1 MVGGAL
7 SFGGA
12 RNPRSSLAVIGVPLE
27 CCPSFREGARWG
39 PLAVRKASNFIEF
52 RSELSGLDADY
63 IGFDDLGDLPLIYS
77 NKVKSLEIIEE
88 ELKSIK
94 KVPIILGGEHTLT
107 YAAVRALKPEC
118 LVVFDAHLDA
128 REEYLGDRWS
138 HACWLR
144 RLLERIN
151 LKVAVVGARAYV
163 DEEVEFLKGKDV
175 LFSKKLVGFLSRF
188 LSDCERVYVS
198 VDMDYFDP
206 GLVPGVS
213 NPEPGGSTFEDFL
226 EHLSELRRLELV
238 GADVVELAPPYDPT
252 GASAVYAVRAIVEL
266 VTSLRLP

>member
-1 MVGGAL
+1 MVGSAL
-7 SFGGA
+7 VFGGT
-12 RNPRSSLAVIGVPLE
+12 RNPESPFAVVGVPLE

-39 PLAVRKASNFIEF
+39 PLAIRKASNFIEF

-63 IGFDDLGDLPLIYS
+63 IGFDDLGDLPLFQS
-77 NKVKSLEIIEE
+77 DKAKSLEIIEE
-88 ELKSIK
+88 ELKNIK

-144 RLLERIN
+144 RLLEETD

-163 DEEVEFLKGKDV
+163 DEEVEFLKDRNV
-175 LFSKKLVGFLSRF
+175 IFSKKLVGLISRF
-188 LSDCERVYVS
+188 LNDCERVYVS
-198 VDMDYFDP
+198 VDMDYFEP

-213 NPEPGGSTFEDFL
+213 NPEPGGGTFEDFL
-226 EHLSELRRLELV
+226 KHLSELRRFKLV
-238 GADVVELAPPYDPT
+238 GADVVELAPPYDHA
-252 GASAVYAVRAIVEL
+252 GVSAVYAARAVVEL
-266 VTSLRLP
+266 VTSLSPP